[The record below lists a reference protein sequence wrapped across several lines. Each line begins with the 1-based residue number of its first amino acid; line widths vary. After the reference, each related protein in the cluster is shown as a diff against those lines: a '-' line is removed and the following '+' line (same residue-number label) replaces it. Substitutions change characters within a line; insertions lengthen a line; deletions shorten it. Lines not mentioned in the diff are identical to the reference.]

1 MGFPFEYPH
10 RNPFHFR
17 SEQNVSRIASASAPQ
32 PHCMNINVRFQ
43 PRVRIRSE
51 FGKRRCTRCPFLNP
65 LRFNRMLRF
74 NNFHPLENPLSLPI
88 RIRFG
93 KIEEKNI
100 SRSGS
105 SIRFRTDTVIGSTD
119 FAAKRTFT
127 FAVR

>member
-1 MGFPFEYPH
+1 
-10 RNPFHFR
+10 
-17 SEQNVSRIASASAPQ
+17 
-32 PHCMNINVRFQ
+32 
-43 PRVRIRSE
+43 
-51 FGKRRCTRCPFLNP
+51 
-65 LRFNRMLRF
+65 MLRF